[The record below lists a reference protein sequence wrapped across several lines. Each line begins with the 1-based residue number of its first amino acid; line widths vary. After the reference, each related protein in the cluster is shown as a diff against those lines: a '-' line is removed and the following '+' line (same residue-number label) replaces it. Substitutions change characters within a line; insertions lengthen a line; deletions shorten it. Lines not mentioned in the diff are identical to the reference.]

1 MKCRVTF
8 PSSIRRAGFGMNHSR
23 PLISLVVPVFNEE
36 ENIAPFWKGTNAA
49 IEPLRQD
56 YDFEFVFT
64 DNHSTDRTF
73 ELLQALAADHAE
85 VKVVRFSKNFGY
97 QKSIYTGYSV
107 CRGQAAI
114 QLDVDLQDPPELIGE
129 FIRRWREGYAVVYG
143 VRSTRQESWTMQ
155 WIRRIFYRFIN
166 FLSSEP
172 LPLDAGDF
180 RLLDRRVIDE
190 LKKHRSAHPYI
201 RGTTATM
208 GFRQFPLP
216 YERNARRFGV
226 TKFPFRQLVDLAVDG
241 ILNHSI
247 VPLRIAS
254 IASALAGAGTVILI
268 AGYIVARF
276 VFGQDWPRGFAT
288 TTILLLFSICLNAMF
303 LGIIGEYLGRIYIQ
317 VKQQPLVIVESTVN
331 CDSPE

>member
-1 MKCRVTF
+1 MLRNT
-8 PSSIRRAGFGMNHSR
+8 SDLR
-23 PLISLVVPVFNEE
+23 P
-36 ENIAPFWKGTNAA
+36 
-49 IEPLRQD
+49 
-56 YDFEFVFT
+56 
-64 DNHSTDRTF
+64 
-73 ELLQALAADHAE
+73 
-85 VKVVRFSKNFGY
+85 VK
-97 QKSIYTGYSV
+97 
-107 CRGQAAI
+107 
-114 QLDVDLQDPPELIGE
+114 

-143 VRSTRQESWTMQ
+143 IRATRQESWLMQ
-155 WIRRIFYRFIN
+155 GARRIFYRLIN
-166 FLSSEP
+166 FLSPEP

-190 LKKHRSAHPYI
+190 LKKHRNAHPYI

-226 TKFPFRQLVDLAVDG
+226 TKFPFRQLLDLAVDG

-254 IASALAGAGTVILI
+254 IAAALAGAGTVFLT

-288 TTILLLFSICLNAMF
+288 TTILLLFSICLNALF
-303 LGIIGEYLGRIYIQ
+303 LGIIGEYLGRIYVQ
-317 VKQQPLVIVESTVN
+317 VKQQPLVIVETAIN
-331 CDSPE
+331 CEIPQT